1 VRTGDRFGPYELI
14 KLLAVGGMAEIYL
27 AKATGISGFEKYVAL
42 KVIHP
47 NYSQDEHFIEML
59 VEEAKIAVHLTQ
71 PNIVQIF
78 DLGRIGDVRYIA
90 MEYVD
95 GPDLYHIMR
104 TITSVGERVDFDV
117 AAFIALETCAAL
129 DYAHRCTDQVGQAL
143 RIIHRDVSPQNIIV
157 SRAGE
162 VKLADFGIAKA
173 TVRAR
178 QTAVGVI
185 KGKYYYMSPE
195 QAWGDTIDHRTD
207 LFSTGVVLYEVIVG
221 QMLYLE
227 EDLGALLD
235 RVRKADI
242 ALPSR
247 LRPDVPPELERIVM
261 KAVSRRPEDRYQS
274 AYDFQTALTHFL
286 FSYAPNFTVGRIRGL
301 VDRAVTIEERRS
313 AGADAGII
321 ASLGT
326 AELKQDSLM
335 DQSEFRP
342 LTTHSLLSMD
352 LELSEPTRPI
362 VDLPSYDSYDDDE
375 TLISDPPM
383 MDSLSGPAPKLP
395 VLASAPG
402 APRLPELLGAALLV
416 SDLGGPR
423 AVATDEWA
431 EQGQTTNVLSGRQ
444 GGQTEPDRP
453 VPGPL
458 PPLAFG
464 GFPPGQ
470 VVRDS
475 TEEQTVPLVGPEHA
489 VYRPNAVPSHP
500 QAPVPRAGPA
510 PIPQVAHWGPG
521 PGVAAPSATAG
532 AAGQPA
538 PGVVAP
544 GHPQPASGAVAGGS
558 GHYAPAM
565 GGPQAPAYQPGFD
578 PVPAI
583 TELET
588 EALEQKLQR
597 AGSQRQMILV
607 GVLICAVLIFL
618 VIFIIM
624 ARSMA
629 SKPGSVRVLTDPPGA
644 KVYYRG
650 KYVGNTPHRLDS
662 LTLDEVH
669 LIRLESLR
677 CESQAVKLN
686 VVAGKTITLR
696 VKLKNCD
703 KQH

>member
-1 VRTGDRFGPYELI
+1 MRRTAGEVRTGDRFGPYELI
-14 KLLAVGGMAEIYL
+14 KQLAVGGMAEIYL

-59 VEEAKIAVHLTQ
+59 VEEAKIVVHLTQ

-129 DYAHRCTDQVGQAL
+129 DYAHRCTDQVGQPL
-143 RIIHRDVSPQNIIV
+143 RIIHRDVSPQNILL

-195 QAWGDTIDHRTD
+195 QAWGDPIDHRTD

-227 EDLGALLD
+227 EDLGSLLD
-235 RVRKADI
+235 KVRKAEI
-242 ALPSR
+242 APPSR
-247 LRPDVPPELERIVM
+247 LRRDVPPELERIVM

-286 FSYAPNFTVGRIRGL
+286 FSYAPNFTVARLRSL
-301 VDRAVTIEERRS
+301 VDRAVFVEERRHTDDGDGTGS
-313 AGADAGII
+313 AV
-321 ASLGT
+321 GT
-326 AELKQDSLM
+326 AKLGQDSLM
-335 DQSEFRP
+335 DQREFRP
-342 LTTHSLLSMD
+342 LTTHSLLSLDMD
-352 LELSEPTRPI
+352 VNESTQP
-362 VDLPSYDSYDDDE
+362 VSDLPSYDSYDDDE

-383 MDSLSGPAPKLP
+383 MDALSGPAPMLP

-402 APRLPELLGAALLV
+402 APRLPDLSAEPELV
-416 SDLGGPR
+416 SSLVGSGVR
-423 AVATDEWA
+423 ITNEWDEM
-431 EQGQTTNVLSGRQ
+431 EEPTNVLSGLR

-453 VPGPL
+453 VQQALPRLPPGGQPPGRLPDSAGVGTRPRPGVDQAAVGPSFSPPVAPAHAPPVAPAAMPQPGPAAM
-458 PPLAFG
+458 PQ
-464 GFPPGQ
+464 PG
-470 VVRDS
+470 
-475 TEEQTVPLVGPEHA
+475 
-489 VYRPNAVPSHP
+489 
-500 QAPVPRAGPA
+500 PVAGP
-510 PIPQVAHWGPG
+510 QSAHWGPG
-521 PGVAAPSATAG
+521 PKGAVPPGHGGV
-532 AAGQPA
+532 GQPA
-538 PGVVAP
+538 PMYQPAFDAAP
-544 GHPQPASGAVAGGS
+544 GGAG
-558 GHYAPAM
+558 
-565 GGPQAPAYQPGFD
+565 
-578 PVPAI
+578 
-583 TELET
+583 LESD
-588 EALEQKLQR
+588 AVEQMLQR
-597 AGSQRQMILV
+597 SRGQRHLILV
-607 GVLICAVLIFL
+607 GVLICVVLIG
-618 VIFIIM
+618 VAIFIITT
-624 ARSMA
+624 SSVA
-629 SKPGSVRVLTDPPGA
+629 SKPGSVQVITDPPGA

-650 KYVGNTPHRLDS
+650 KYVGKTPHRLDS

-669 LIRLESLR
+669 WVRLESER
-677 CESQAVKLN
+677 CESRAVKLN
-686 VVAGKTITLR
+686 VEAGKTKTLR
-696 VKLKNCD
+696 VTLQNCD
-703 KQH
+703 KQR

>member
-1 VRTGDRFGPYELI
+1 MLRADGEVRTGDRFGPYELI

-104 TITSVGERVDFDV
+104 TITSVGERVDFDQ
-117 AAFIALETCAAL
+117 AAFLALEICAAL
-129 DYAHRCTDQVGQAL
+129 DYAHRCTDQMGQAL

-242 ALPSR
+242 APPSS

-261 KAVSRRPEDRYQS
+261 KAVALRPEDRYQS

-286 FSYAPNFTVGRIRGL
+286 FSHAPNFTVGRIRSL
-301 VDRAVTIEERRS
+301 VDRAVSLEESRNAESDGS
-313 AGADAGII
+313 AADEDGP
-321 ASLGT
+321 SL
-326 AELKQDSLM
+326 AQDSLM

-352 LELSEPTRPI
+352 IDVSEPTRP
-362 VDLPSYDSYDDDE
+362 VHDLPSYDSYDDDE

-383 MDSLSGPAPKLP
+383 MDSLSGPAPVLP

-402 APRLPELLGAALLV
+402 APRLPELAGASLLQTGP
-416 SDLGGPR
+416 GGRR
-423 AVATDEWA
+423 AAITNEWDEM
-431 EQGQTTNVLSGRQ
+431 EEPTTVLSGRR
-444 GGQTEPDRP
+444 GGVTEPDRP
-453 VPGPL
+453 VVAAL
-458 PPLAFG
+458 PPLGSG
-464 GFPPGQ
+464 GHPANR
-470 VVRDS
+470 VVS
-475 TEEQTVPLVGPEHA
+475 GSSQELTVPLLEPG
-489 VYRPNAVPSHP
+489 
-500 QAPVPRAGPA
+500 QRAGPA

-521 PGVAAPSATAG
+521 PTDAVP
-532 AAGQPA
+532 
-538 PGVVAP
+538 PGE
-544 GHPQPASGAVAGGS
+544 SGGS
-558 GHYAPAM
+558 GQTARDFVPPVHPHAPPGGAV
-565 GGPQAPAYQPGFD
+565 GGPPQFVPVVPPHPAPAYQPVFD
-578 PVPAI
+578 ASPGM
-583 TELET
+583 TDLEAD
-588 EALEQKLQR
+588 ALEQMLQKSR
-597 AGSQRQMILV
+597 GQRHLILV
-607 GVLICAVLIFL
+607 GVLICLVLIG
-618 VIFIIM
+618 VAIFIIT
-624 ARSMA
+624 ARGVT
-629 SKPGSVRVLTDPPGA
+629 SKPGSVRVVTNPPGA

-669 LIRLESLR
+669 WVRLESER
-677 CESQAVKLN
+677 CESRAVKLN
-686 VVAGKTITLR
+686 VVAGETKTLR
-696 VKLKNCD
+696 VRLRNCD
-703 KQH
+703 KRR